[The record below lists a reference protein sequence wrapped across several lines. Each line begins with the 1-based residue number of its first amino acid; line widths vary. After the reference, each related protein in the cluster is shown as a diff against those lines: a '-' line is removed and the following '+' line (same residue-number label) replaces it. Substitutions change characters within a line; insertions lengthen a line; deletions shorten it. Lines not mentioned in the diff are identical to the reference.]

1 MFWKGGGKQKCCSI
15 DLIICA
21 RRNELTNLTISPAAA
36 GFNTEARK
44 SRSLTSL
51 SRNLALKASGLHH
64 LHFLEDFSNATKPL

>member
-36 GFNTEARK
+36 GFNTEARPCHIPP
-44 SRSLTSL
+44 
-51 SRNLALKASGLHH
+51 LAL
-64 LHFLEDFSNATKPL
+64 D